1 MTHTFTFSDRVHV
14 QFEIRFYVHFLME
27 PDTPRPIR
35 YWRWCNWQR
44 YTVHQT
50 SFITVTTLLHFG
62 FTKPTPATLNK
73 QIEAEPDLNNNQIYY
88 WGIHCCSWGIDV
100 RRFLELPLPP
110 NLRVLKFYLII
121 HISKHRFYH
130 FKQSSCTPVIHDGN
144 TPNTVIFS
152 DQAVKTGII
161 YFELFNYLNQHQSK

>member
-14 QFEIRFYVHFLME
+14 QFEIGFYVHFLME

-88 WGIHCCSWGIDV
+88 WGIIDV
-100 RRFLELPLPP
+100 RAGLIFVDFLGHPYPRIYVSS
-110 NLRVLKFYLII
+110 NLYLII
-121 HISKHRFYH
+121 QISKHRFYH
-130 FKQSSCTPVIHDGN
+130 FKQS
-144 TPNTVIFS
+144 
-152 DQAVKTGII
+152 
-161 YFELFNYLNQHQSK
+161 